1 MATSYFDKAANEMRP
16 IAPDAKADVKTT
28 FLILKDGKVILDG
41 DATELTAT
49 KDEYIKEY
57 IA

>member
-1 MATSYFDKAANEMRP
+1 
-16 IAPDAKADVKTT
+16 VKTT